1 VEALL
6 AKTVKQI
13 FNPQQLN
20 KKNNRM
26 NPNLIRLIL
35 IIGRLVKMF
44 LNKSQTHYLE
54 NQMLVILKI
63 LKVKL

>member
-1 VEALL
+1 
-6 AKTVKQI
+6 
-13 FNPQQLN
+13 
-20 KKNNRM
+20 M

-35 IIGRLVKMF
+35 IIGLHRLVKMF
-44 LNKSQTHYLE
+44 LNKSQTHYSE